1 LGSRGGGFRIVV
13 LAALMMTLAFVIAK
27 VVTGTAY

>member
-1 LGSRGGGFRIVV
+1 VQLTVLYAGIVV

-27 VVTGTAY
+27 LVTGAAY